1 MAESNWDKI
10 RKKKPQDTTKYRDVY
25 DDQQLD
31 RSMIEESGK
40 KTGWV
45 ILSVVLSVLI
55 TVFAYFLVSV
65 IMWFTG
71 VVSAN
76 VKNGEVTSQNESV
89 ISSEVRKGNDH
100 VSRVYYYVDEDGDKK
115 PDNGK
120 YYEEQADA
128 IAVYEKA
135 HPVKETEKTASNDT
149 SFGYAM
155 LPNLWNVLISL
166 VIGVLSYAGIY
177 QKLMRNYAAQQM
189 LSNTSDINQYQN
201 DQHIAL
207 PEEIQRKFDWFPD
220 VGAHSAVSVSSM
232 ISHVAIQNKGL
243 GTFNVA
249 KRVDKNIVDNDGN
262 VVAYKGEIC
271 HDKNGNPIM
280 SEKPMVDT
288 AFMEDLFDASGLPK
302 DKQLR
307 KYYDTTKIPYNP
319 DGSDRDKLGKFKTV
333 ADLINADWELPVYE
347 PQRPAGAY
355 LVDTAP
361 VNTMVLAITRA
372 GKGQTVIEPTLD
384 MWTREK
390 NPNNMVINDPK
401 GELLVKYY
409 VRGTV
414 RGFQIVQFNLI
425 NAMKTDIYNPLGL
438 AAEAAREGD
447 FTKTAM
453 YVENIAEVFF
463 PLDGGDDPVWP
474 NAANNAFKRAAY
486 GLIDYYLEEEKEM
499 RLNAERTG
507 KDETVLETEIDRM
520 WGRVTLYNTYQLFV
534 QLSSKKMRNPAAVY
548 AQRLK
553 NGEFDKLSPE
563 ELQDAEQEAFE
574 KAKLW
579 NDKPD
584 ADLSTLYF
592 NATAALPKN
601 GMRTLVNNANSALQ
615 SMAGA
620 EKMMASVY
628 GIAIT
633 AMVRHVA

>member
-1 MAESNWDKI
+1 MK
-10 RKKKPQDTTKYRDVY
+10 R
-25 DDQQLD
+25 L
-31 RSMIEESGK
+31 
-40 KTGWV
+40 
-45 ILSVVLSVLI
+45 ILL
-55 TVFAYFLVSV
+55 
-65 IMWFTG
+65 
-71 VVSAN
+71 
-76 VKNGEVTSQNESV
+76 KNGKDS
-89 ISSEVRKGNDH
+89 I
-100 VSRVYYYVDEDGDKK
+100 
-115 PDNGK
+115 
-120 YYEEQADA
+120 
-128 IAVYEKA
+128 
-135 HPVKETEKTASNDT
+135 NDT

-166 VIGVLSYAGIY
+166 VIGVLSYAGLY

-207 PEEIQRKFDWFPD
+207 PEEVQRKFDWFPD

-271 HDKNGNPIM
+271 RDKNGNPIM

-390 NPNNMVINDPK
+390 IPI
-401 GELLVKYY
+401 
-409 VRGTV
+409 
-414 RGFQIVQFNLI
+414 I
-425 NAMKTDIYNPLGL
+425 
-438 AAEAAREGD
+438 
-447 FTKTAM
+447 
-453 YVENIAEVFF
+453 
-463 PLDGGDDPVWP
+463 W
-474 NAANNAFKRAAY
+474 
-486 GLIDYYLEEEKEM
+486 
-499 RLNAERTG
+499 
-507 KDETVLETEIDRM
+507 
-520 WGRVTLYNTYQLFV
+520 
-534 QLSSKKMRNPAAVY
+534 S
-548 AQRLK
+548 
-553 NGEFDKLSPE
+553 
-563 ELQDAEQEAFE
+563 
-574 KAKLW
+574 
-579 NDKPD
+579 
-584 ADLSTLYF
+584 
-592 NATAALPKN
+592 
-601 GMRTLVNNANSALQ
+601 
-615 SMAGA
+615 
-620 EKMMASVY
+620 
-628 GIAIT
+628 
-633 AMVRHVA
+633 